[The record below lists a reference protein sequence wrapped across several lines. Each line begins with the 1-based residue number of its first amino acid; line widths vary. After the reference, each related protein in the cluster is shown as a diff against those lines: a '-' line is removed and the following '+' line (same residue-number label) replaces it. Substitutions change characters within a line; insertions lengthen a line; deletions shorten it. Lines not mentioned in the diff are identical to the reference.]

1 MKKKRLIYTLL
12 YNKGYF
18 MLSRNFRL
26 QKVGDFKWLKKHYNF
41 EKIAFSIDELIIL
54 DVTREGRD
62 INEFSSVVKEVI
74 KNVFIPVACGGG
86 IRTLDDAKLLLNS
99 GADKIVVNT
108 TLHSDKDLIN
118 TLVKNY
124 GSQFVVGSVDFLIE
138 NDIKKVYI
146 DNGKLKIDKN
156 LEDYLEEVEKL
167 SIGEIY
173 LNSIQKDGTGQGYD
187 IKHLVDTLDKI
198 TTPIILAGGAGNH
211 LHLIE
216 GLKINSVDAVATAN
230 LFNFLGDALPKARI
244 KIMEEQLQLANFES
258 INDVFK

>member
-1 MKKKRLIYTLL
+1 MRKKRLIYTLL
-12 YNKGYF
+12 YNKGHF

-41 EKIAFSIDELIIL
+41 EEIAFSIDELIIL

-62 INEFSSVVKEVI
+62 INEFSAVVKEVI
-74 KNVFIPVACGGG
+74 KNVFIPVTCGGG
-86 IRTLDDAKLLLNS
+86 IRTLNDAKLLLNS

-108 TLHSDKDLIN
+108 TLHSDKELIAN
-118 TLVKNY
+118 LVKIY
-124 GSQFVVGSVDFLIE
+124 GSQFVVGSVDFQIE
-138 NDIKKVYI
+138 NDVKNVYI
-146 DNGKLKIDKN
+146 DNGELKIDAT
-156 LEDYLEEVEKL
+156 LEDYLQEVEKL

-187 IKHLVDTLDKI
+187 IIHLASALDKI
-198 TTPIILAGGAGNH
+198 TTPIILAGGAGNY

-230 LFNFLGDALPKARI
+230 LFNFLGDALPRART
-244 KIMEEQLQLANFES
+244 KLLEEKMQLANFEAIS
-258 INDVFK
+258 DVFK

>member
-1 MKKKRLIYTLL
+1 MRKKRLIYTLL
-12 YNKGYF
+12 YNKGHF

-62 INEFSSVVKEVI
+62 IDEFSSVVKEVV

-86 IRTLDDAKLLLNS
+86 IRSLNDAKLLLNS

-108 TLHSDKDLIN
+108 TLHSNKELIN
-118 TLVKNY
+118 SLVKNY
-124 GSQFVVGSVDFLIE
+124 GSQFVVGSVDFQIE
-138 NDIKKVYI
+138 NDVKKVYI
-146 DNGKLKIDKN
+146 ENGELEIDEN
-156 LEDYLEEVEKL
+156 LEDYLQEVEKL

-187 IKHLVDTLDKI
+187 IKHLANTFGKLTI
-198 TTPIILAGGAGNH
+198 PIILAGGAGNH

-230 LFNFLGDALPKARI
+230 LFNFLGDALPKAR
-244 KIMEEQLQLANFES
+244 MEILKKELPLANFES
-258 INDVFK
+258 ISDVFK

>member
-1 MKKKRLIYTLL
+1 MRKKRLIYTLL
-12 YNKGYF
+12 YNKGHF

-62 INEFSSVVKEVI
+62 IDEFSSVVKEVV

-86 IRTLDDAKLLLNS
+86 IRSLNDAKLLLNS

-108 TLHSDKDLIN
+108 TLHSNKELIN
-118 TLVKNY
+118 SLVKNY
-124 GSQFVVGSVDFLIE
+124 GSQFVVGSVDFQIE
-138 NDIKKVYI
+138 NDVKKVYI
-146 DNGKLKIDKN
+146 ENGELKIDEN
-156 LEDYLEEVEKL
+156 LEDFLDEVEKL

-187 IKHLVDTLDKI
+187 IKHLANTFGKLTI
-198 TTPIILAGGAGNH
+198 PIILAGGAGNH

-230 LFNFLGDALPKARI
+230 LFNFLGDALPKAR
-244 KIMEEQLQLANFES
+244 MEILKKELPLANFES
-258 INDVFK
+258 ISDVFK

>member
-1 MKKKRLIYTLL
+1 
-12 YNKGYF
+12 

-41 EKIAFSIDELIIL
+41 EKIASSIDELIIL

-62 INEFSSVVKEVI
+62 INEFSSVVKDVI

-86 IRTLDDAKLLLNS
+86 IRTLDDAKLLLKS

-108 TLHSDKDLIN
+108 MLHSNKELIN
-118 TLVKNY
+118 SLVKNY
-124 GSQFVVGSVDFLIE
+124 GSQFVVGSIDFQIE
-138 NDIKKVYI
+138 NDVKKVYI
-146 DNGKLKIDKN
+146 NNGQLKIDQN
-156 LEDYLEEVEKL
+156 LQDFLLEVEKL

-187 IKHLVDTLDKI
+187 IKNLEDTLAKI
-198 TTPIILAGGAGNH
+198 TTPIILAGGAGNY

-230 LFNFLGDALPKARI
+230 LFNFLGDALPKSRI
-244 KIMEEQLQLANFES
+244 KIINEKIDLAVFSS
-258 INDVFK
+258 INNLKV

>member
-1 MKKKRLIYTLL
+1 
-12 YNKGYF
+12 

-41 EKIAFSIDELIIL
+41 EKIASSIDELIIL
-54 DVTREGRD
+54 DVTRDGRD
-62 INEFSSVVKEVI
+62 INEFSSVVKDVI

-86 IRTLDDAKLLLNS
+86 IRTLDDAKLLLKS

-108 TLHSDKDLIN
+108 MLHSNKELIN
-118 TLVKNY
+118 SLVKNY
-124 GSQFVVGSVDFLIE
+124 GSQFVVGSIDFQIE
-138 NDIKKVYI
+138 NDVKKVYI
-146 DNGKLKIDKN
+146 NNGQLKIDQN
-156 LEDYLEEVEKL
+156 LQDFLLEVEKL

-187 IKHLVDTLDKI
+187 IKHLEDTLAKI
-198 TTPIILAGGAGNH
+198 TTPIILAGGAGNY

-230 LFNFLGDALPKARI
+230 LFNFLGDALPKSRI
-244 KIMEEQLQLANFES
+244 KIINEKIDLAVFSPINNFT
-258 INDVFK
+258 NVKP

>member
-1 MKKKRLIYTLL
+1 
-12 YNKGYF
+12 

-86 IRTLDDAKLLLNS
+86 IRTLNDAKLLLNS

-108 TLHSDKDLIN
+108 TLHSDKELIN
-118 TLVKNY
+118 SLVKNY
-124 GSQFVVGSVDFLIE
+124 GSQFVIGSVDFQIE
-138 NDIKKVYI
+138 NDVKKVYI
-146 DNGKLKIDKN
+146 ENGELEIDEN
-156 LEDYLEEVEKL
+156 LEDYLQEVEKL

-187 IKHLVDTLDKI
+187 IKYLANTLAKI
-198 TTPIILAGGAGNH
+198 TIPIILAGGAGNH

-230 LFNFLGDALPKARI
+230 LFNFLGDALPKART
-244 KIMEEQLQLANFES
+244 KILEEELQLANFES

>member
-1 MKKKRLIYTLL
+1 
-12 YNKGYF
+12 

-62 INEFSSVVKEVI
+62 IDEFSSVVKEVV

-86 IRTLDDAKLLLNS
+86 IRSLNDAKLLLNS

-108 TLHSDKDLIN
+108 TLHSNKELIN
-118 TLVKNY
+118 SLVKNY
-124 GSQFVVGSVDFLIE
+124 GSQFVVGSVDFQIE
-138 NDIKKVYI
+138 NDVKKVYI
-146 DNGKLKIDKN
+146 ENGELKIDEN
-156 LEDYLEEVEKL
+156 LEDFLDEVEKL

-187 IKHLVDTLDKI
+187 IKHLANTFGKLTI
-198 TTPIILAGGAGNH
+198 PIILAGGAGNH

-230 LFNFLGDALPKARI
+230 LFNFLGDALPKAR
-244 KIMEEQLQLANFES
+244 MEILKKELPLANFES
-258 INDVFK
+258 ISDVFK

>member
-1 MKKKRLIYTLL
+1 
-12 YNKGYF
+12 

-41 EKIAFSIDELIIL
+41 EKIASSIDELIIL

-62 INEFSSVVKEVI
+62 INEFSSVVKDVI

-86 IRTLDDAKLLLNS
+86 IRTLDDAKLLLKS

-108 TLHSDKDLIN
+108 MLHSNKELIN
-118 TLVKNY
+118 SLVKNY
-124 GSQFVVGSVDFLIE
+124 GSQFVVGSIDFQIE
-138 NDIKKVYI
+138 NDVKKVYI
-146 DNGKLKIDKN
+146 NNGQLKINQN
-156 LEDYLEEVEKL
+156 LQDFLLEVEKL

-187 IKHLVDTLDKI
+187 IKNLEDTLAKI
-198 TTPIILAGGAGNH
+198 TTPIILAGGAGNY

-230 LFNFLGDALPKARI
+230 LFNFLGDALPKSRI
-244 KIMEEQLQLANFES
+244 KIINEKIDLAVFSS
-258 INDVFK
+258 INNLKV

>member
-1 MKKKRLIYTLL
+1 MRKKRLIYTLL
-12 YNKGYF
+12 YNKGHF

-62 INEFSSVVKEVI
+62 INEFSSVVKEVV

-86 IRTLDDAKLLLNS
+86 IRSLNDAKLLLNS

-108 TLHSDKDLIN
+108 TLHSDKELIN
-118 TLVKNY
+118 SLVKNY
-124 GSQFVVGSVDFLIE
+124 GSQFVVGSVDFQIE
-138 NDIKKVYI
+138 NDVKKVYVE
-146 DNGKLKIDKN
+146 NGELKIDEN
-156 LEDYLEEVEKL
+156 LEDFLEEVEKL

-187 IKHLVDTLDKI
+187 IKHLVETFGKLTI
-198 TTPIILAGGAGNH
+198 PIILAGGAGNH

-230 LFNFLGDALPKARI
+230 LFNFLGDALPKARTEI
-244 KIMEEQLQLANFES
+244 LKKELPLANFES

>member
-26 QKVGDFKWLKKHYNF
+26 QKIGDFKWLKKHYNF

-62 INEFSSVVKEVI
+62 IYEFSSVVKEVV

-86 IRTLDDAKLLLNS
+86 VRTLDDAKLLLNS

-108 TLHSDKDLIN
+108 TLHSDKELIN
-118 TLVKNY
+118 SLVKNY
-124 GSQFVVGSVDFLIE
+124 GSQFVVGSVDFQINNDVINVYIE
-138 NDIKKVYI
+138 N
-146 DNGKLKIDKN
+146 GQLKIDEN
-156 LEDYLEEVEKL
+156 LQDYLQAIEKL

-173 LNSIQKDGTGQGYD
+173 LNSIQKDGTGKGYD
-187 IKHLVDTLDKI
+187 IKYLEDILGKV
-198 TTPIILAGGAGNH
+198 TTPIILAGGAGNY

-216 GLKINSVDAVATAN
+216 GLKISSVDAVATAN
-230 LFNFLGDALPKARI
+230 LFNFIGDALPDSRN
-244 KIMEEQLQLANFES
+244 KIINEKIELATFSPISNF
-258 INDVFK
+258 KL